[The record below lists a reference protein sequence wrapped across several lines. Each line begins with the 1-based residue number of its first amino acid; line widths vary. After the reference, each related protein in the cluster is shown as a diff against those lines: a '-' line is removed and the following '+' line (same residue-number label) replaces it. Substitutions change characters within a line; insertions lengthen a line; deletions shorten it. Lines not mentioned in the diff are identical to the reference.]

1 VEEAAKSFLVL
12 LAKADALVSVEGGV
26 IRGVEKDEVASRKVS
41 ARILKITAHYQG
53 ILQSGRTIGEVVF
66 IIKDDVRFPTKG
78 SVELASL
85 IFAIQPIEA
94 TLVDENEACGILDR
108 QVGLEIS

>member
-1 VEEAAKSFLVL
+1 VVGWIK
-12 LAKADALVSVEGGV
+12 
-26 IRGVEKDEVASRKVS
+26 IDEVASRKVS

-53 ILQSGRTIGEVVF
+53 ILQSGRTIGEVAF
-66 IIKDDVRFPTKG
+66 IVKDDVRFPTKG

-85 IFAIQPIEA
+85 IFAIQAIEA

-108 QVGLEIS
+108 QVGLEIT